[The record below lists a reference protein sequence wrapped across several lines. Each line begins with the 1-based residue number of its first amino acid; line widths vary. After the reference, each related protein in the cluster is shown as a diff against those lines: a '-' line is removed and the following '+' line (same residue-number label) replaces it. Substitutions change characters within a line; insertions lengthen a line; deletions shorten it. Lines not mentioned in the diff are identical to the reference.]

1 MHILACICVSIVRD
15 NPAKSAGIQRL
26 PIKSLEDMEVHL
38 KSYRKHA
45 IIILNNILPGLDVND
60 IPKSTLVFQ
69 VIFGG
74 VKKIWGGD
82 EKTKGPLFDFFE
94 KIFFDDRKSDKMV
107 PLYFF
112 LPFRISRGRGIP
124 FSFPLNTPL
133 VIFTLLSGHKGD
145 CDHKQFLNCFYNW
158 KILI

>member
-1 MHILACICVSIVRD
+1 
-15 NPAKSAGIQRL
+15 
-26 PIKSLEDMEVHL
+26 MEVHL

-74 VKKIWGGD
+74 VKKISGGD

-94 KIFFDDRKSDKMV
+94 KNFFDDRKSDKMV
-107 PLYFF
+107 PFTFF
-112 LPFRISRGRGIP
+112 CLSGFRGGGE
-124 FSFPLNTPL
+124 FPLVSP
-133 VIFTLLSGHKGD
+133 
-145 CDHKQFLNCFYNW
+145 
-158 KILI
+158 